1 MKTYP
6 KISDFI
12 LPGKEIRVSEE
23 SETKII
29 QEMAN
34 HESDMLRQEAKAI
47 QESRKIILDLL
58 HRPNLS
64 RV

>member
-23 SETKII
+23 SEAKII

-34 HESDMLRQEAKAI
+34 YESDMLRQEAKAI
-47 QESRKIILDLL
+47 QESRKIILDL
-58 HRPNLS
+58 
-64 RV
+64 

>member
-12 LPGKEIRVSEE
+12 LPGKEIKVSEE

-47 QESRKIILDLL
+47 QESRKIILDL
-58 HRPNLS
+58 
-64 RV
+64 